1 VPGRSSLLAWIIAF
15 KAFKSIALL
24 TLGIALLA
32 TRHDDPVDL
41 LTRAALAIHLPLTST
56 LFDRALRFALNLSIG
71 RQIAL
76 ALTAFGYA
84 VLMGSEGVALY
95 LRKPWARWF
104 TIGATSSLLP
114 IELYEIV
121 RELHPVRVLVLL
133 ANLAIVAYLLERK
146 ELFEPVTA

>member
-1 VPGRSSLLAWIIAF
+1 
-15 KAFKSIALL
+15 
-24 TLGIALLA
+24 
-32 TRHDDPVDL
+32 
-41 LTRAALAIHLPLTST
+41 LPLTSS

-76 ALTAFGYA
+76 AITAFGYA
-84 VLMGSEGVALY
+84 VLMGSEGVALW

-121 RELHPVRVLVLL
+121 RELHPVRVLVLV
-133 ANLAIVAYLLERK
+133 ANVAIVVYLVERK